1 MNINI
6 TYSSPYHHQ
15 TNSVAE
21 RAIGTVKQLWR
32 KSIED
37 GQSKETALWMYRITP
52 LDDNLPSPY
61 ELLFNI
67 KPRSFIPGCQRTTKS
82 RHSENDQHKE
92 QNQRRQEDQ
101 ARFYNSKTVQG
112 SDHSLQTIQDLNQPA
127 LVCGYCLE
135 MNP

>member
-37 GQSKETALWMYRITP
+37 DQSKETALWVDRITP

-61 ELLFNI
+61 ESLFNR

-82 RHSENDQHKE
+82 RHPENDQHIE
-92 QNQRRQEDQ
+92 QNQRRQLMTENYSNLVN
-101 ARFYNSKTVQG
+101 RSTYTTRPTKNGNQG
-112 SDHSLQTIQDLNQPA
+112 QS
-127 LVCGYCLE
+127 
-135 MNP
+135 